1 MPQRG
6 ELGGPLSPSSTFKT
20 RGWACDGCLRMVIDL
35 KKQMAI
41 LYLCYVIF
49 YMCVVFLNVKLLY
62 FCGLYAAGLMAVRV
76 HAIL

>member
-1 MPQRG
+1 
-6 ELGGPLSPSSTFKT
+6 
-20 RGWACDGCLRMVIDL
+20 MVIDL

-41 LYLCYVIF
+41 LYLCYVMF

>member
-1 MPQRG
+1 
-6 ELGGPLSPSSTFKT
+6 
-20 RGWACDGCLRMVIDL
+20 MVIDL
-35 KKQMAI
+35 KKKKQTVI
-41 LYLCYVIF
+41 LYLCYVMF